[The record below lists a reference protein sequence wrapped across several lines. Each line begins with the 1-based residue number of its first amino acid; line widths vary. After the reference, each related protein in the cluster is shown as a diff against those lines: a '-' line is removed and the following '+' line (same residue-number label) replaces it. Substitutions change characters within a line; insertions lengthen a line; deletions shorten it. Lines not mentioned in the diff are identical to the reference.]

1 MKIQVYMT
9 FTPHGENS
17 DFHDIFTTRGENSY
31 FLDIFHHTIYT
42 TCGENSDFQYKIYTT
57 WWKLTDI

>member
-1 MKIQVYMT
+1 MVKIQVYMT

-17 DFHDIFTTRGENSY
+17 DFHDIFTTRENSD
-31 FLDIFHHTIYT
+31 FHDIFHHTIYT

-57 WWKLTDI
+57 W